1 MDRLGYKSGLCMDI
15 VWITI
20 GYDRIETCLRRASLR
35 FVLRFN
41 AASAFV
47 SFTHIRVRLRR
58 PGSLLPAPYVPVMSA
73 HCGCNRFHR
82 GPLIP
87 APVIFAACGVLGTT
101 SKIAAKRFVTHAAD
115 ISCDCHPGG
124 HRPTQ
129 ADSGPDSVLRVY
141 HASKTC
147 QKGLLDSRRRQL
159 APGWPRVGFYK
170 DIGRVYR
177 VRDVKDR

>member
-1 MDRLGYKSGLCMDI
+1 MDI

-58 PGSLLPAPYVPVMSA
+58 PGSLCLPAPYVPVMSA

-115 ISCDCHPGG
+115 ISCDCQPGG
-124 HRPTQ
+124 HRPTHRASGTGRLTQGLSPFIMQ
-129 ADSGPDSVLRVY
+129 AKPVRKVSWTGDGGSWPQD
-141 HASKTC
+141 
-147 QKGLLDSRRRQL
+147 GLEWVFIRIL
-159 APGWPRVGFYK
+159 AGF
-170 DIGRVYR
+170 IELEM
-177 VRDVKDR
+177 